1 MASQRVRDHFGVL
14 EYLKGLNKSEQKKF
28 IQNSN
33 IDFLKTISEIC
44 LNLCKGHIHLS
55 PADLDKLRKYK
66 SQIISLSKKKPSI
79 KQRKVICT
87 QKGGFLGSLISV
99 ALPAIVS
106 AIVTATQKK

>member
-44 LNLCKGHIHLS
+44 LNLCKGHIYLS
-55 PADLDKLRKYK
+55 PADLNKLRKYK
-66 SQIISLSKKKPSI
+66 SQIISLSKKSQASSRERSSVHK
-79 KQRKVICT
+79 KVV
-87 QKGGFLGSLISV
+87 SLEV
-99 ALPAIVS
+99 
-106 AIVTATQKK
+106 